1 MLAAGYPKL
10 ERTACDSVAPVDAV
24 EETTTAN
31 TGLTYDPTS
40 DVYTY
45 VWKRQKSWGDTCGTL
60 LLMLADGTVH
70 TALFNF
76 R

>member
-1 MLAAGYPKL
+1 MTASPPWTRWRRRPP
-10 ERTACDSVAPVDAV
+10 RTP
-24 EETTTAN
+24 
-31 TGLTYDPTS
+31 GLTYDPTS

-45 VWKRQKSWGDTCGTL
+45 VWKTQKSWGDTCGTL